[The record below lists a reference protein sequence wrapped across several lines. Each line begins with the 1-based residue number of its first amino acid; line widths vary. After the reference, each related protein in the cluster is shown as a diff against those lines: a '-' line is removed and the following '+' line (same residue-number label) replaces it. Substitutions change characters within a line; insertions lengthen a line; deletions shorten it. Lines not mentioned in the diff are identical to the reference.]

1 MPNFDSSVV
10 SSAVKTPRA
19 WSILRWIGAA
29 GLIATGA
36 FLVIRGESTTENQ
49 TAAFTEEQQALRRAF
64 GVFPDGSQANDQST
78 TSGNPR
84 ESIALLEISSID
96 LDVVVVDYYDYAD
109 LETAVARM
117 RNSSQLGTPGS
128 SVIVGHRTGFGSP
141 FLNLDE
147 VRVGQ
152 TLEVTL
158 RSGEVLDF
166 SVTRNDIVSP
176 SIDLSTY
183 DNKDDVPQVILV
195 TCHPEYSTEERLV
208 IVAELRASSA
218 ESA

>member
-1 MPNFDSSVV
+1 MLEFSVSVV
-10 SSAVKTPRA
+10 SKSVKTPRP
-19 WSILRWIGAA
+19 WSILRWSGAV
-29 GLIATGA
+29 GLIVVGA
-36 FLVIRGESTTENQ
+36 VLVVRGESVTDDQ
-49 TAAFTEEQQALRRAF
+49 TATFTEEQQALRRAF
-64 GVFPDGSQANDQST
+64 GVFPDGSQSNDQSP
-78 TSGNPR
+78 TSGNAR
-84 ESIALLEISSID
+84 ESIALLKMSSID
-96 LDVVVVDYYDYAD
+96 LDVVVVDYYEYAD

-117 RNSSQLGTPGS
+117 RNSSLLGTAGS

-141 FLNLDE
+141 FLNLDDVKIGE
-147 VRVGQ
+147 A
-152 TLEVTL
+152 LEVTL
-158 RSGEVLDF
+158 RSGEVLNF

-183 DNKDDVPQVILV
+183 DNKDDIPQVILV